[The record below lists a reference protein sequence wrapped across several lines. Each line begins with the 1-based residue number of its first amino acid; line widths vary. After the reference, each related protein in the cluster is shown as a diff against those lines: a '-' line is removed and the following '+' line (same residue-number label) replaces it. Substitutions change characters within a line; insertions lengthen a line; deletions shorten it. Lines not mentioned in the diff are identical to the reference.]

1 MWEPKAPLKPQ
12 VMFLQNG
19 TAAFFV
25 STSGAF
31 IAMVL
36 VAVGI
41 LPPYQAPDDSVFA
54 GVSWCTSC
62 GLVLYCLT
70 ILFWRRRFS
79 IFLDVICIDQED
91 ERRKMMG
98 ILSMGASL
106 KSSESMLVLWD
117 SSYVH
122 RLWCVWEPLMNMA
135 EFTRRIVHLWM
146 QFWENEYTLISG
158 PTTKSR
164 VLLCRCKSKK
174 RKHVVSLNL
183 PFV

>member
-12 VMFLQNG
+12 VIFLQNG
-19 TAAFFV
+19 TAAVFV
-25 STSGAF
+25 STFGAF

-41 LPPYQAPDDSVFA
+41 LSPYQAPDDVVAA
-54 GVSWCTSC
+54 GSNWCTSC

-79 IFLDVICIDQED
+79 IFLDVICIDQKD
-91 ERRKMMG
+91 QRRKTMG

-117 SSYVH
+117 STYVH
-122 RLWCVWEPLMNMA
+122 RLWCVWEPLMNIA
-135 EFTRRIVHLWM
+135 EFSVHLWL
-146 QFWENEYTLISG
+146 QFWENIL
-158 PTTKSR
+158 
-164 VLLCRCKSKK
+164 
-174 RKHVVSLNL
+174 
-183 PFV
+183 